1 MTQQNNHPELGVEQL
16 RWRMDPSALPFSST
30 DEVAAG
36 STIIGQDRGVEAL
49 RFGLGMLKP
58 GYNVFVTG
66 QPGSGRMNAVKEL
79 LDQVAGKDRIPDD
92 LCYVNNFKNSEAPIL
107 LTLPAGQ
114 GARLRREVHELVE
127 GLKKDV
133 PQLFESQDYIN
144 RKKEILDTYEK
155 KSRDFFRTLEAKVK
169 ETGFVLVN
177 VQRGQIQRPEV
188 MPLVDNEPTPMV
200 KLEEMV
206 EKGRFPREEFESL
219 REQYEQLKVEID
231 EIFMEIRELQKEVQ
245 RKDQETDKLMFMS
258 LVQEQIPR
266 FHEKYDNETLDRFL
280 EAMVDDMAENLK
292 NFLPQQQQGMP
303 GMPMMVMGDPLAA
316 YEVNVLVD
324 NAEQK
329 GVPVIV
335 ESYPTYRNLFGSIER
350 IVDRSGVWRTDF
362 SRIKAGSFIKANGGY
377 LVLNFMDAV
386 MEPGV
391 WPALKRALKS
401 RKMEIQTYDPFYLF
415 TTTGLKPEPID
426 MDVKVIVL
434 VDPYI
439 YALLHAYDEDV
450 PKIFKVRADFD
461 QSMTRNEDSVARFAS
476 FIKSEVDKEDLLPF
490 AADGVGAVLE
500 EAVRMAGR
508 QEKLSTAF
516 PKLSDLLQE
525 ADYFARQAGS
535 ARVGGDHVEQALKA
549 RKHRSNLIEE
559 KIQEMIDRGSVMIDV
574 EGEVVGQVNGLA
586 VYSLGEYMFGKPSRI
601 TATTSMGKGGIINI
615 EREADLSG
623 KTHNK
628 GMLIL
633 SGYLRSSFAQDKPL
647 SMSASIAF
655 EQSYGGVDGDS
666 ASSTEMYAL
675 LSSLA
680 GVPLRQD
687 LAVTGSVNQRG
698 QVQAIGGVNQKIEGF
713 YACCRSRGLTGE
725 QGVLIPEANVKDLML
740 DMDVVEAVREGT
752 FHIWAVQTIE
762 QGIELLSGLPA
773 GARDSDGR
781 YPPDTV
787 YGKADARLRELAEG
801 LKEFG
806 KKEEEKGKGE
816 EEKG

>member
-1 MTQQNNHPELGVEQL
+1 MIQQNLPELGIDQL
-16 RWRMDPSALPFSST
+16 RWKMDPAALPFSST
-30 DEVAAG
+30 DEIPAG
-36 STIIGQDRGVEAL
+36 GAIIGQDRGVEAL

-58 GYNVFVTG
+58 GYNGFVTG
-66 QPGSGRMNAVKEL
+66 QPGSGRMNAVKQL
-79 LDQVAGKDRIPDD
+79 LDGMVAKNGTPDD

-114 GARLRREVHELVE
+114 GAQLRKEVHDLVE

-177 VQRGQIQRPEV
+177 VQRGQVQRPEV
-188 MPLVDNEPTPMV
+188 MPLVDNEPTPLA
-200 KLEEMV
+200 KLEELV
-206 EKGRFPREEFESL
+206 EKGRFPREEFESM
-219 REQYEQLKVEID
+219 RKEHDRLKVEID

-245 RKDQETDKLMFMS
+245 RKDQETDKVMFMS
-258 LVQEQIPR
+258 LVQEQLPGLR
-266 FHEKYDNETLDRFL
+266 QKYENEILDRFL
-280 EAMVDDMAENLK
+280 HSMVEDMAENLK
-292 NFLPQQQQGMP
+292 SFLPQQQALP
-303 GMPMMVMGDPLAA
+303 GMPMMVTGDPFEI
-316 YEVNVLVD
+316 YQINVLVD
-324 NAEQK
+324 NAERE

-350 IVDRSGVWRTDF
+350 IVDRTGVWRTDF
-362 SRIKAGSFIKANGGY
+362 SKIKAGSFVKANGGY
-377 LVLNFMDAV
+377 LVLNFMDAA

-415 TTTGLKPEPID
+415 TPTGLKPEPID
-426 MDVKVIVL
+426 LDVKVIIL

-439 YALLHAYDEDV
+439 YGLLHAYDEDV

-461 QSMTRNEDSVARFAS
+461 QSMTRNEESVTSFAS
-476 FIKSEVDKEDLLPF
+476 FIKAEVDKEKLLPF
-490 AADGVGAVLE
+490 AAGGIGAVLE

-516 PKLSDLLQE
+516 PKLADLLQE
-525 ADYFARQAGS
+525 ADYFARQEDSGQVQGGH
-535 ARVGGDHVEQALKA
+535 VGQALKA
-549 RKHRSNLIEE
+549 RKYRANLIEE

-574 EGEVVGQVNGLA
+574 DGGVVGQVNGLA

-601 TATTSMGKGGIINI
+601 TATTSMGKGGIINS
-615 EREADLSG
+615 EREAVMSG

-633 SGYLRSSFAQDKPL
+633 SGYLRSRFAQDKPL

-680 GVPLRQD
+680 GVPIRQN

-713 YACCRSRGLTGE
+713 YACCKSKGLTGD
-725 QGVLIPEANVKDLML
+725 QGVLIPQANVKDLML
-740 DMDVVEAVREGT
+740 DMEVVEAVQDGR
-752 FHIWAVQTIE
+752 FHVWSVETIE
-762 QGIELLSGLPA
+762 QGIELLTGMPA
-773 GARDSDGR
+773 GVRNEDGS
-781 YPPDTV
+781 YPENTV
-787 YGKADARLRELAEG
+787 YGKVDARLKELAEG
-801 LKEFG
+801 LREFG
-806 KKEEEKGKGE
+806 KKDEEKKE
-816 EEKG
+816 DEKAS